1 MRNRFKFDKDS
12 IIVVGGGA
20 AGLMAAGT
28 AASLGKKV
36 VVFEK
41 HATNGKK
48 LLIAGKGRCNIT
60 NACDDVETL
69 IANTPGNGSFL
80 YSSFYT
86 FSNQNIIEFFEERGL
101 KTKVERGQRV
111 FPCSDRSED
120 VLHVLEKYIHDNNG
134 TIVNNVEVVKLM
146 IEKNEHGKDC
156 VMGVYVR
163 EYNKNSREVSVKGLT
178 KVPAKSVIIAT
189 GGVSYP
195 GTGSTGDGYFF
206 ARQAGHTIIEP
217 RPSLISLLTAEKW
230 VTNLQGL
237 SLRNVN
243 VIFYDD
249 ESKKRLYSE
258 QGEMLFTHFGV
269 SGPVILSA
277 SRHLLKNN
285 YRNVTMKIDL
295 KPALDEKILDN
306 RLIRDF
312 QKFSRKYFANSL
324 GDLLPQK
331 LIPVVI
337 ELSGIKPDKQVD
349 HITAEERK
357 KLVNILKN
365 FTMSIVGARPIKEA
379 IVTAGGVKTTEIDS
393 STMQSKLVDNLFF
406 AGEVIDVDAYT
417 GGFNLTIAF
426 STGYLAALNV

>member
-1 MRNRFKFDKDS
+1 MRNRFAVDKDS
-12 IIVVGGGA
+12 IVIVGGGA

-41 HATNGKK
+41 HETNGKK

-69 IANTPGNGSFL
+69 IANTPGNGNFL

-86 FSNQNIIEFFEERGL
+86 FSNQSIIDFFEERGL

-120 VLHVLEKYIHDNNG
+120 VLRVLEKYVRDNNG
-134 TIVNNVEVVKLM
+134 VIVNNAEVVKLVV
-146 IEKNEHGKDC
+146 EKNGQGRHC
-156 VMGVYVR
+156 VTGVYVR
-163 EYNKNSREVSVKGLT
+163 EHIKNSKNNDLTPMVK
-178 KVPAKSVIIAT
+178 VQAKSIIVTT
-189 GGVSYP
+189 GGLSYP
-195 GTGSTGDGYFF
+195 GTGSTGAGYDF
-206 ARQAGHTIIEP
+206 ARQVGHTIIEP
-217 RPSLISLLTAEKW
+217 KPSLIPLLAAEDW
-230 VTNLQGL
+230 VPKLQGL

-243 VIFYDD
+243 VSFYDN
-249 ESKKRLYSE
+249 ESKKLLYSE
-258 QGEMLFTHFGV
+258 QGEMLFTHYGV

-277 SRHLLKNN
+277 SRHLLDKN

-295 KPALDEKILDN
+295 KPALDEKTLDN

-312 QKFSRKYFANSL
+312 QKFSRKHFSNSL

-331 LIPVVI
+331 LIPIVI
-337 ELSGIKPDKQVD
+337 ELSGIQPDKQVD
-349 HITAEERK
+349 HITVEERK
-357 KLVNILKN
+357 RLIGIMKHL
-365 FTMSIVGARPIKEA
+365 TMSIVGARPIKEA

-393 STMQSKLVDNLFF
+393 STMQSKLASNLYF

-426 STGYLAALNV
+426 STAYLAALNV